1 MKTIRILL
9 VDDHPVV
16 RSGFRRYLDAIDDLE
31 VIGEADSGASAYRA
45 FVSLC
50 PDITILD
57 IALPD
62 VSGLE
67 VLRRIRRRHAGARVL
82 MVTMHENVLLMERAL
97 QAGASGYLTKRHGP
111 ARLVQVIRRIVSG
124 GIVSDPELALRRER
138 DTDFRLECL
147 TPREF
152 EVFQLLA
159 QGRSVEEVAE
169 LLHLSKKTVGVH
181 QTRILNKL
189 HLDNRVQL
197 ALLAVRH
204 QLVQP

>member
-16 RSGFRRYLDAIDDLE
+16 RSGFRRYLDAIEDLE
-31 VIGEADSGASAYRA
+31 VAGEANSGAAAYQA
-45 FVSLC
+45 FVALQ

-62 VSGLE
+62 VSGLD
-67 VLRRIRRRHAGARVL
+67 VLRRIRQRHSEARLL
-82 MVTMHENVLLMERAL
+82 MVTMHENVLLMERAM
-97 QAGASGYLTKRHGP
+97 QAGASGYLSKRHEP
-111 ARLVQVIRRIVSG
+111 ARLVQAIRRIAAGDSFP
-124 GIVSDPELALRRER
+124 DPELTVRREH
-138 DTDFRLECL
+138 DASSLLERL

-159 QGRSVEEVAE
+159 QGRSVMEISE

-181 QTRILNKL
+181 QTRIFKKL
-189 HLDNRVQL
+189 DLANSVQL

-204 QLVQP
+204 QLIQP